1 MRLGFGRNSKR
12 GLTTLL
18 LVAAAT
24 VTSLF
29 WAWGVNSAQNPQL
42 SAAGV
47 VASRFPAEWS
57 TQSAKPP
64 AALVLARAHPSE
76 PAAEPGELDFLSPVL
91 RLDQADRDP
100 PAEALALAA
109 PALPDPNAARV
120 SRPASRS
127 ANLLNDAQIASI
139 RDRLK
144 LSSDQQQLWP
154 AVETALR
161 AVVWRGRDKAAT
173 LDPAGVEKLKTA
185 LVPLVKKLR
194 AEQKEELRLI
204 AHLMGLEKLASYL

>member
-1 MRLGFGRNSKR
+1 MRLGFGRGGR
-12 GLTTLL
+12 GGLTSLL
-18 LVAAAT
+18 LVAAT
-24 VTSLF
+24 VMSLF
-29 WAWGVNSAQNPQL
+29 WAWSVNSAQNPQL

-57 TQSAKPP
+57 TQAPKPP

-76 PAAEPGELDFLSPVL
+76 AASEPGELDFLSPVL
-91 RLDQADRDP
+91 QLDQAHRDL
-100 PAEALALAA
+100 PAEALALSA
-109 PALPDPNAARV
+109 PERPDPNGARV

-139 RDRLK
+139 KDRLN
-144 LSSDQQQLWP
+144 LSSDQQKLWP

-161 AVVWRGRDKAAT
+161 AVVWRGRDKSAT

-194 AEQKEELRLI
+194 AEQKDELRMI
-204 AHLMGLEKLASYL
+204 AHLMGLDKLASYL